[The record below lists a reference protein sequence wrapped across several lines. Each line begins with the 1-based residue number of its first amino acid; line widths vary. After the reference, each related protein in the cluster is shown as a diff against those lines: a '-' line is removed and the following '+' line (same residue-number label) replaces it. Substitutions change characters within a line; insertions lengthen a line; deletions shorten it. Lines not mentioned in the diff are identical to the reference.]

1 MQDKV
6 VVITGGTDGIGKATA
21 RGLMR
26 LGARVAIVGRNSEKA
41 REVASE
47 LAAVTEKDQP
57 LVFIA
62 DLSLPS
68 QVKRVA
74 LEIKAALPTIDVL
87 INNAGAFF
95 TKREINSEGFEQTF
109 ALNHLNYF
117 VLTHHLLEPLQ
128 KAKQGRIINVASEAH
143 RRTSLDFNDLQ
154 GEASFSAWKAYQRS
168 KLANIMFSHQLA
180 QRLQGTRVTSNSLH
194 PGFVSSRFGQ
204 GSLRSGM
211 SLLIKVGQIFIGI
224 NEEEGARTPIF
235 LASSPEVAQISG
247 RYFIK
252 CHERSPSSEA
262 EDRSSQ
268 KRLWQITEELVAR
281 SL

>member
-1 MQDKV
+1 MQNKV
-6 VVITGGTDGIGKATA
+6 VVITGATDGIGKATA

-26 LGARVAIVGRNSEKA
+26 LGAKVAIVGRNPDKA
-41 REVASE
+41 QQVASE
-47 LAAVTEKDQP
+47 LGDVTEKDKP
-57 LVFIA
+57 SIFIA

-74 LEIKAALPTIDVL
+74 LEIKAAFPAIDVL

-95 TKREINSEGFEQTF
+95 PKREINQEGFEQTF

-117 VLTHHLLEPLQ
+117 LLTHHLLGALQ
-128 KAKQGRIINVASEAH
+128 KAPQGRIINVASEAH
-143 RRTSLDFNDLQ
+143 RRTSLDFSDLQ
-154 GEASFSAWKAYQRS
+154 GEKSFNGWKAYQRS
-168 KLANIMFSHQLA
+168 KLANIMFSHYLA
-180 QRLQGTRVTSNSLH
+180 QRIQGSKVTANSLH

-204 GSLRSGM
+204 TNLRSGM

-235 LASSPEVAQISG
+235 LASSPEVSQISG

-252 CHERSPSSEA
+252 CHEHTPSAEA
-262 EDRSSQ
+262 GDRNEQ
-268 KRLWQITEELVAR
+268 KKLWQVTEELLAVH
-281 SL
+281 L